1 MWQRLRRSYPPQFE
15 LIPLFLLFLTVY
27 QAWSQYAGLPAR
39 IPSHFNLQGVPDSWG
54 GQSEVLVYPIL
65 GAVWYVILT
74 IINFVL
80 ASARDPR
87 RFINLPSKWKAALT
101 DAQADE
107 LRVFLNRCLFVLK
120 TLLEGVAAY
129 GLYMAIQ
136 VAFGRGA
143 GLGPFFNL
151 LVAALLAV
159 VAIMLWRTF
168 AIVRPAIR
176 K

>member
-1 MWQRLRRSYPPQFE
+1 MWQRLRQSYPPQFE
-15 LIPLFLLFLTVY
+15 LIPLLLLFLTVY
-27 QAWSQYAGLPAR
+27 QAWSQYPLLPDR

-54 GQSEVLVYPIL
+54 GRNEVLVYPVL

-74 IINFVL
+74 IINVVL

-87 RFINLPSKWKAALT
+87 KFINLPSKWKSALT
-101 DAQADE
+101 DAQAEE
-107 LRVFLNRCLFVLK
+107 LRVFMNRCLFALK

-136 VAFGRGA
+136 VAFGSDT
-143 GLGPFFNL
+143 GLGMLFNL
-151 LVAALLAV
+151 LMAALLAV

-168 AIVRPAIR
+168 AIVRPAI
-176 K
+176 KK